1 MSVPVMVLPQ
11 ILPFD
16 TRLAGYGRN
25 EGLHVLVPPRIR
37 FEADYYYITMT
48 LLVTNEVT
56 LDALLEY
63 YERGELV
70 DFTYFAEAYKVVIS
84 DLILRKTRYGYEL
97 EVELSGYVQDVL

>member
-1 MSVPVMVLPQ
+1 MGTPVMILPQ
-11 ILPFD
+11 VLPFD
-16 TRLAGYGRN
+16 TRLAGYGRA
-25 EGLHVLVPPRIR
+25 EGLHVTVPPRIR

-48 LLVTNEVT
+48 LLITNETT
-56 LDALLEY
+56 LDAILEY

-84 DLILRKTRYGYEL
+84 NLLLRKLKHGYEL